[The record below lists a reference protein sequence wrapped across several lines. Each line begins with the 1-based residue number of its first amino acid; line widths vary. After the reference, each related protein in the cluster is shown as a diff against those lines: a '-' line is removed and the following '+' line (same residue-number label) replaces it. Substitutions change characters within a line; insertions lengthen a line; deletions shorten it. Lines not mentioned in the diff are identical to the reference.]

1 VHYYKRNL
9 GDYAKKAGR
18 LTMLQHGAYTLLL
31 DSCYDRE
38 QFPTLE
44 QAIEWTWASSEAEID
59 AVKFVLNRFFTPD
72 SDGRYVQTRIAEEL
86 DGYHKTAT
94 TNKRIAE
101 ERETKRKEKGTKRT
115 RSVNESSRSVNEP
128 PPNHKPLT
136 INQEPLT
143 NNQTKNQDRLVEPSQ
158 FDEIRL
164 AYPRRGGGQKWGD
177 AERAYKKLLAQK
189 HTHDEILAGVI
200 RYKDYLTATGG
211 IGTQYVQQAATFLG
225 LNKGFL
231 EPWAIPAE
239 TVDVRQMSAVD
250 RVKFKNSQ
258 TGAKNE
264 RVVSEQGRQDF
275 GSLVTTDR
283 IVW

>member
-1 VHYYKRNL
+1 MHYYKRNL

-44 QAIEWTWASSEAEID
+44 QAIEWTWASTEAEIE
-59 AVKFVLNRFFTPD
+59 AVKFVLTRFFAPD

-115 RSVNESSRSVNEP
+115 RSVNESSRSVNEA

-177 AERAYKKLLAQK
+177 AERAYHARLAEGA
-189 HTHDEILAGVI
+189 THAQIIAGVE
-200 RYKDYLTATGG
+200 RYSLYLRATGKE
-211 IGTQYVQQAATFLG
+211 GTEYVQQASTFLG
-225 LNKGFL
+225 RNKGFL